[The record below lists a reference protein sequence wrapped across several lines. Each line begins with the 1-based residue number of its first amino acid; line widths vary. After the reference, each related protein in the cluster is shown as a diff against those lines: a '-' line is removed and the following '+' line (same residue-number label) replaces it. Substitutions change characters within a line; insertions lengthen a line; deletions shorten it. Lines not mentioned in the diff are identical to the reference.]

1 MFLVSN
7 KNNSLDTCYL
17 YDISNN
23 NIHIH
28 NKTLISNLN
37 ENQQIDKRSEKYK
50 Y

>member
-28 NKTLISNLN
+28 DKTLICNSNVK
-37 ENQQIDKRSEKYK
+37 QQIDKRSEKSK